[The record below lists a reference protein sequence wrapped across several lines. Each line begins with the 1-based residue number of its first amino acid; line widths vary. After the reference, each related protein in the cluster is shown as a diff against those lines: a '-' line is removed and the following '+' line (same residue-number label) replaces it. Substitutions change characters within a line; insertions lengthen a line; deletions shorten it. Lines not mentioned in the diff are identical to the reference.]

1 MKYFKKYP
9 IFFIAMLVL
18 IALFI
23 AGAAYDVMLYN
34 NDTASLGKLN
44 SVMRQYDDV
53 LATDPT
59 QPSIDASAKN
69 IKELEKHLADLEKDL
84 TRESEHIF
92 KPLTAEEGFQLREQL
107 RGMVNSWR
115 AEAKKRDIYVPD
127 EMDFGYKKYV
137 APTADSPKDEA
148 MPAIWKQVC
157 VLDYINQ
164 KLFNCKSKESP
175 MAILNVQR
183 EILPE
188 EGIKE
193 ETKTRRVRASA
204 RSKSSAAL
212 RGDNFKID
220 ENITARKPGSLNTLA
235 YRFVFTGHT
244 DVLRRFLNQLKDFD
258 AMLVVRS
265 IDVKPADTSLIMM
278 ANPEEALAE
287 ETSDA
292 ADAFASTGSED
303 GGEAPAAPVIDENKV
318 PVVTDNISEFT
329 VVIEYVEVVKD
340 TAKPGDKKDADK
352 NGAAGKKAKAATK
365 PKKQ

>member
-9 IFFIAMLVL
+9 IFFVAMFALL
-18 IALFI
+18 ALFA
-23 AGAAYDVMLYN
+23 AGVAYDVVLFKK
-34 NDTASLGKLN
+34 DKDALAKLN
-44 SVMRQYDDV
+44 RTMRQYDET

-59 QPSIDASAKN
+59 QPSIDASQKN
-69 IKELEKHLADLEKDL
+69 IKELEKHLLDLEKDL

-92 KPLTAEEGFQLREQL
+92 KPLTAEEGFQLREVL
-107 RGMVNSWR
+107 RGMVNTWR

-127 EMDFGYKKYV
+127 DMDFGYKKYV
-137 APTADSPKDEA
+137 APNADSPKDA
-148 MPAIWKQVC
+148 ALPVIWKQVC

-164 KLFNCKSKESP
+164 KLFNCKSQESP
-175 MAILNVQR
+175 MSIINVQR

-193 ETKTRRVRASA
+193 NPRNTRRVRANS
-204 RSKSSAAL
+204 RNSSGAI

-235 YRFVFTGHT
+235 YRFVFAGHT

-265 IDVKPADTSLIMM
+265 IDVKPADLSLI
-278 ANPEEALAE
+278 APPNSEEALE
-287 ETSDA
+287 EEISDA
-292 ADAFASTGSED
+292 ADAFASTDSEEGD
-303 GGEAPAAPVIDENKV
+303 ENAPAVPVIDENKV

-340 TAKPGDKKDADK
+340 APKKGADKKAGPEGKADSA
-352 NGAAGKKAKAATK
+352 NS
-365 PKKQ
+365 KKQ

>member
-9 IFFIAMLVL
+9 IFFVAMFALL
-18 IALFI
+18 ALFA
-23 AGAAYDVMLYN
+23 AGVAYDVVLFKK
-34 NDTASLGKLN
+34 DKDALAKLN
-44 SVMRQYDDV
+44 RTMRQYDET

-59 QPSIDASAKN
+59 EPSINDTQKN
-69 IKELEKHLADLEKDL
+69 NRELKKQLLDLEKDL

-92 KPLTAEEGFQLREQL
+92 KPLTAEEGFQLREVL
-107 RGMVNSWR
+107 RGMVNTWR

-127 EMDFGYKKYV
+127 DMDFGYKKYV
-137 APTADSPKDEA
+137 APNADSPKDA
-148 MPAIWKQVC
+148 ALPVIWKQVC

-164 KLFNCKSKESP
+164 KLFNCKSQESP
-175 MAILNVQR
+175 MSIINVQR

-193 ETKTRRVRASA
+193 NPRNTRRVRANS
-204 RSKSSAAL
+204 RNSSGAI

-235 YRFVFTGHT
+235 YRFVFAGHT

-265 IDVKPADTSLIMM
+265 IDVKPADLSLI
-278 ANPEEALAE
+278 APPNSEEALE
-287 ETSDA
+287 EEISDA
-292 ADAFASTGSED
+292 ADAFASTDSEEGD
-303 GGEAPAAPVIDENKV
+303 ENAPAAPVIDENKV

-340 TAKPGDKKDADK
+340 APKKGADKKAGPEGKADSA
-352 NGAAGKKAKAATK
+352 NS
-365 PKKQ
+365 KKQ

>member
-1 MKYFKKYP
+1 M
-9 IFFIAMLVL
+9 IVL

-34 NDTASLGKLN
+34 NDTAALGKLN

-220 ENITARKPGSLNTLA
+220 ENIT
-235 YRFVFTGHT
+235 
-244 DVLRRFLNQLKDFD
+244 RRY
-258 AMLVVRS
+258 V
-265 IDVKPADTSLIMM
+265 
-278 ANPEEALAE
+278 ANN
-287 ETSDA
+287 
-292 ADAFASTGSED
+292 D
-303 GGEAPAAPVIDENKV
+303 GEP
-318 PVVTDNISEFT
+318 
-329 VVIEYVEVVKD
+329 
-340 TAKPGDKKDADK
+340 
-352 NGAAGKKAKAATK
+352 
-365 PKKQ
+365 

>member
-9 IFFIAMLVL
+9 IFFIAMFVL

-34 NDTASLGKLN
+34 NDTAALGKLN

-235 YRFVFTGHT
+235 YRFV
-244 DVLRRFLNQLKDFD
+244 
-258 AMLVVRS
+258 
-265 IDVKPADTSLIMM
+265 DVKPADTSLIMM

-352 NGAAGKKAKAATK
+352 KGAAAKAKAATK

>member
-1 MKYFKKYP
+1 
-9 IFFIAMLVL
+9 
-18 IALFI
+18 
-23 AGAAYDVMLYN
+23 
-34 NDTASLGKLN
+34 
-44 SVMRQYDDV
+44 
-53 LATDPT
+53 
-59 QPSIDASAKN
+59 
-69 IKELEKHLADLEKDL
+69 
-84 TRESEHIF
+84 
-92 KPLTAEEGFQLREQL
+92 
-107 RGMVNSWR
+107 
-115 AEAKKRDIYVPD
+115 
-127 EMDFGYKKYV
+127 MDFGYKKYV

-220 ENITARKPGSLNTLA
+220 ENITARKPGSLDTLA

-303 GGEAPAAPVIDENKV
+303 GGEAPAAPVIENKV

-352 NGAAGKKAKAATK
+352 NGAADKKAKAATK